1 MESGNPPPQGPS
13 NNNGASP
20 SEYQG
25 KKANLADP
33 STNNSAVEE
42 ATSQASDAN
51 IHSCQDLM
59 YSTDIIQE
67 MVELASKLNPNG
79 TFDQKGSEIVEGQT
93 SKWVSEE
100 SSEVPLP
107 HPKSSITALDSA
119 AMEAM
124 FDSNSSVIN
133 DQLEATQLVTYT
145 RANQVGTPVAK
156 LLPNHV
162 ESFTLS
168 PDTLLP
174 MVNTI
179 GTDEIVGDA
188 VGMSPSGVNPK
199 VDGSATTIDTI
210 LAS

>member
-1 MESGNPPPQGPS
+1 MELVHLSTRV
-13 NNNGASP
+13 
-20 SEYQG
+20 
-25 KKANLADP
+25 KKANLVDP

-51 IHSCQDLM
+51 IQSCQDLM

-93 SKWVSEE
+93 SKGVSEE

-107 HPKSSITALDSA
+107 HPSSPKSSITALDSA

-133 DQLEATQLVTYT
+133 DQSEA
-145 RANQVGTPVAK
+145 A
-156 LLPNHV
+156 
-162 ESFTLS
+162 
-168 PDTLLP
+168 
-174 MVNTI
+174 
-179 GTDEIVGDA
+179 
-188 VGMSPSGVNPK
+188 
-199 VDGSATTIDTI
+199 
-210 LAS
+210 